1 MLLQEALWQEWLK
14 KADGLVLLPD
24 AEGEVKS
31 GDWTLRDRVAA
42 HKACKLER
50 SIHATVIKRQHL
62 FTVRQQPHTQGDLGV
77 SRTG

>member
-1 MLLQEALWQEWLK
+1 M
-14 KADGLVLLPD
+14 LLPD

-62 FTVRQQPHTQGDLGV
+62 FTVRQQPHTQGHLGV